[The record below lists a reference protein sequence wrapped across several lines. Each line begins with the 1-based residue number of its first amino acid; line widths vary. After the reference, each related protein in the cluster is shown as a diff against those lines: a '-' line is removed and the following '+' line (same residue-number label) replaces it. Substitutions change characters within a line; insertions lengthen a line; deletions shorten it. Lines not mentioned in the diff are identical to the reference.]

1 MTRISDPCAAT
12 RTCHVCQCQAV
23 GTVVTLANRKD
34 GPLNNP
40 FPVPTVEGK
49 QMRAL
54 KVVQHMKTNADR
66 MSEGLL
72 QKIRGSDR
80 CGDLL
85 QKVSRDEH
93 KRYAHQ
99 IYIDVTE
106 WLGNET
112 DAVVEKKYAA
122 MGMQRAQQGVPLTN
136 VFWAVCIARDY
147 LWDYIQQE
155 CLLEEPAE
163 FWGGVNLLRSLNQFF
178 DRALYFT
185 LIGYHNAGKDAL
197 KPAPAAFA

>member
-1 MTRISDPCAAT
+1 
-12 RTCHVCQCQAV
+12 
-23 GTVVTLANRKD
+23 
-34 GPLNNP
+34 
-40 FPVPTVEGK
+40 
-49 QMRAL
+49 MRAL

-85 QKVSRDEH
+85 EKVSREEH

-112 DAVVEKKYAA
+112 DAVVENKYAA

-155 CLLEEPAE
+155 CLLEEPVE
-163 FWGGVNLLRSLNQFF
+163 FWGGVKLLRSLNQFF

-185 LIGYHNAGKDAL
+185 LIGYHKAGNDAF
-197 KPAPAAFA
+197 KPVPASLA